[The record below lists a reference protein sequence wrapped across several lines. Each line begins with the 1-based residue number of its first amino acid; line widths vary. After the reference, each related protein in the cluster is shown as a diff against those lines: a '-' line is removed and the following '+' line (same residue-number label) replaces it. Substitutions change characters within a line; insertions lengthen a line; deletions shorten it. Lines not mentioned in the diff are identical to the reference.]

1 MEMPNGGSLDTGYCE
16 VEKGLGTW
24 RAARKAR
31 LAAGKGF
38 VASRTSRV
46 TGANAKEAASAFD
59 SSVRNAENAA
69 NRTIRNAEDA
79 ADRTSAH
86 IARRASY
93 TAMIAGGAASLPILA
108 ASVPI
113 EVHGRYKV
121 RKADDAE
128 DLPIPEWARNA
139 WSMAP
144 TRIVSPLDMYAGS
157 AMAAEGYRKVSGKR
171 VWPWQRGRVKT
182 GGLEMAQ
189 GRAMMDSPLGAGRIQ

>member
-16 VEKGLGTW
+16 VEKGLGAW

-31 LAAGKGF
+31 LAAGDGF
-38 VASRTSRV
+38 VAARSKRV
-46 TGANAKEAASAFD
+46 TGANAREAAAAFD
-59 SSVRNAENAA
+59 SSVRNAEQ
-69 NRTIRNAEDA
+69 A
-79 ADRTSAH
+79 ADRTSALL
-86 IARRASY
+86 ARRAKG
-93 TAMIAGGAASLPILA
+93 TALVAGGAATLPILA
-108 ASVPI
+108 MSVPI
-113 EVHGRYKV
+113 AVHGKYKV

-189 GRAMMDSPLGAGRIQ
+189 GRAMMYSPLGSGRIQ